1 MAGILSGDVEILIH
15 KTAPSRGP
23 DDARY
28 RTLAQ
33 AYLDFKPA
41 SRRRLQEGGVVEN
54 VGMNAD
60 SQLQEELLQ
69 STQEERESKASYR
82 PEDDEEETLA
92 SETSFEY
99 SFTNRF
105 GAGAVRAIESPILS
119 FNSAIDNADSP
130 VFRWPANRK
139 DEGSEIIGRQSQIP
153 NSAGSWNT
161 PRSVIA
167 DSQPEVN
174 RALTVFSSPTRVL
187 ELYLQKLQSS
197 GEKSSGETRSIEL
210 ERRGSSE
217 RLSSTRSI
225 QTSSSPHAGT
235 PSSPSP
241 IKSLRGEP
249 QRIYQQFTHP
259 AVPPSTQDP
268 DIGLKRKWPESSS
281 DDTHISSSAPTK
293 LAMASSLPSLPLPPQ
308 FSQPSKWQRTEPV
321 STGEE
326 NKSDPVSSNKTTEA
340 ATSSPTNTA
349 ISSTWSQS
357 IEIRPRP
364 PKTSSGD
371 LTAEMLITDTL
382 RQLAKKM
389 SLSFFFRPHLQT
401 RELRPMERGYW
412 LVNCESWKE
421 GLRGRC
427 WNCFGNYIGKD
438 LLGWGVW
445 CVRDEN
451 YGTLRVYC
459 WGIIVGHIYLLLYV
473 ASEGKIKGKGACWIG
488 GDGQRIIEMPS

>member
-1 MAGILSGDVEILIH
+1 MAGIVRGDVEILIH

-28 RTLAQ
+28 RALAQ

-41 SRRRLQEGGVVEN
+41 SRRRLQEGEVVEN
-54 VGMNAD
+54 AGMNAD
-60 SQLQEELLQ
+60 SQLQEELLR

-82 PEDDEEETLA
+82 PEGDEEETPA

-105 GAGAVRAIESPILS
+105 GAGAGRAIESPVLS

-130 VFRWPANRK
+130 AFRWPANRK
-139 DEGSEIIGRQSQIP
+139 DEGSEIIGQQSQIP
-153 NSAGSWNT
+153 NSAGSWTT

-187 ELYLQKLQSS
+187 ELYLQKLHSS
-197 GEKSSGETRSIEL
+197 GEKSSGETRSIES

-217 RLSSTRSI
+217 RLSTSRSI
-225 QTSSSPHAGT
+225 QTSSSPHDG
-235 PSSPSP
+235 PHSSPSP

-249 QRIYQQFTHP
+249 QRIHQQLTHP

-268 DIGLKRKWPESSS
+268 NIGLKRKWPESSS
-281 DDTHISSSAPTK
+281 DDTHISSSAPTT
-293 LAMASSLPSLPLPPQ
+293 LALRSSLLLPPQ
-308 FSQPSKWQRTEPV
+308 FSQPSKRQRTELV
-321 STGEE
+321 STGEA

-340 ATSSPTNTA
+340 ATSSPANTS
-349 ISSTWSQS
+349 ISSPWSQS

-412 LVNCESWKE
+412 LVNCESWNE

-427 WNCFGNYIGKD
+427 WNCLGNYIGKD

-451 YGTLRVYC
+451 YGILRVYC
-459 WGIIVGHIYLLLYV
+459 WGIIVGHIYLLLYME
-473 ASEGKIKGKGACWIG
+473 SEGKIKGKGACWIG
-488 GDGQRIIEMPS
+488 GNGQAIIEMPS